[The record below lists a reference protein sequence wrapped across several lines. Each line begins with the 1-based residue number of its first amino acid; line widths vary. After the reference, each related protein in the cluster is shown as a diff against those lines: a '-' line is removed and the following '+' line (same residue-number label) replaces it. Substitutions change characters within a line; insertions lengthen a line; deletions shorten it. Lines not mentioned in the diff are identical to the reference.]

1 MSNIT
6 LNLVNHF
13 VLHKQHLTDDSK
25 IENIVQIVQDMGGL
39 HATGSTTP
47 YLSLFSRTRNFT
59 RKMLDE
65 ELYLKRRLGKIRYV
79 RKTVYVL
86 PKENIPI
93 AFAATRRII
102 EPTSEKYSKYLG
114 ITQKEY
120 EEASKKILVV
130 LKGKRMTTREIK
142 KVLDTRLNISPIVN
156 LMCDKGLLIRGNPK
170 GGWKSNLHTYH
181 LFSEYFPDLDLNVI
195 DEGEARRLLVKQ
207 YLASFGPVTENDVIW
222 WTSFPKGQIRQ
233 IMNEFENLVTSIEIS
248 GLKSTHHMLSSQRAD
263 LMTTKQQKHIIKV
276 LPGLDP
282 YLMGYKDRQRYL
294 DQKYYNFIFDR
305 SGNATSTILL
315 NGQII
320 GIWDFTEDKKP
331 SVKIFLF
338 EDVEDDVFK
347 EIHLIVGKIG
357 RFMADEE
364 VEIKEC
370 DSMVPLTQRTAG
382 GFMSP
387 LKSC

>member
-1 MSNIT
+1 
-6 LNLVNHF
+6 
-13 VLHKQHLTDDSK
+13 LTDDSK